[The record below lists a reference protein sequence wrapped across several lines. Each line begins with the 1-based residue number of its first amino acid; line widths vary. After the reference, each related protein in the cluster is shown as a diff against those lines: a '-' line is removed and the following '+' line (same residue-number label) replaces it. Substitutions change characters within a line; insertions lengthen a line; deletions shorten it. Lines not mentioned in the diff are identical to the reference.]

1 MVSTTSIKQVSRD
14 KARAELRE
22 LVIAWATD
30 ADTHLATYIL
40 ELGPERSGAKSRC
53 LCPGC
58 GGPLVAVNNAK
69 TQYKVR
75 PHFRHH
81 QGSNSK
87 DCAIVA
93 ARMAIL
99 RTMTDLGWIDL
110 PARAR
115 STSIKGLDGRD
126 YEGMASRPPER
137 VRVIRAEFSDCAPAV
152 LHLED
157 GRQITVLLRGEAAP
171 TDGSPHTGAV
181 VVIEVDDPAVAL
193 MDPQQ
198 LRERLSLNAG
208 ACWHQHWD
216 DAAILDEATSQAR
229 ETAIDHLALAPDGLD
244 LPSDMPAELKS
255 ETVLHY
261 VVKHILKE
269 AGELRTPEDVVYVE
283 AESEK
288 RCHSRTWRLP
298 EQHLALS
305 EVELEKRLGL
315 TRPDLV
321 CKAIDT
327 AGDYSYPSLC
337 IEVTVSNTISQER
350 RNRIREVGLPALE
363 IDLSALQ
370 GRITLGRLKHLV
382 VTSTYVKKWIY
393 NPVVTQKFLE
403 LEKEVKALAAAED
416 EALEEERAEMRR
428 VNALPLQEVAEQ
440 YLEKA
445 YRYFLLLQ
453 DTGDSWPAAGSTTA
467 VVIAEAREDLS
478 KQANLL
484 AWKSYPGADE
494 EDFLHPRGVLE
505 SLLSLKFDRGL
516 TRKLNTGFQV
526 LNALVTGGKGIAN
539 ELTPLYLA
547 AAKAFDVPM
556 TLAQQAIVEQWR
568 GEVIERIRTIKGSYV
583 RSSVYD
589 PLLGALFPELREAL
603 PRTTGTHFLSV
614 YQKHQQKLQPPPREL
629 QPREATRATMA
640 ATLAEFRHTMPSW
653 MRSSGFLSGADLE
666 SWIEQNPESANS
678 WGVRSIK
685 EKKGS

>member
-1 MVSTTSIKQVSRD
+1 MLNLSPLFFTTLDDESCMHDELDLTPEQRAWIASARTDVRD
-14 KARAELRE
+14 CLRTGIPRVLRA
-22 LVIAWATD
+22 
-30 ADTHLATYIL
+30 
-40 ELGPERSGAKSRC
+40 SGYTEDVPQPRFF
-53 LCPGC
+53 
-58 GGPLVAVNNAK
+58 
-69 TQYKVR
+69 T
-75 PHFRHH
+75 
-81 QGSNSK
+81 QGSWAYKTLNS
-87 DCAIVA
+87 
-93 ARMAIL
+93 
-99 RTMTDLGWIDL
+99 
-110 PARAR
+110 PAQ
-115 STSIKGLDGRD
+115 
-126 YEGMASRPPER
+126 RPQQ
-137 VRVIRAEFSDCAPAV
+137 AD
-152 LHLED
+152 
-157 GRQITVLLRGEAAP
+157 
-171 TDGSPHTGAV
+171 
-181 VVIEVDDPAVAL
+181 VDDGCYPL
-193 MDPQQ
+193 WFITDNED
-198 LRERLSLNAG
+198 RTTEK
-208 ACWHQHWD
+208 
-216 DAAILDEATSQAR
+216 
-229 ETAIDHLALAPDGLD
+229 
-244 LPSDMPAELKS
+244 LKS
-255 ETVLHY
+255 LGYQSYEATVLHY
-261 VVKHILKE
+261 VVKHILRE

-370 GRITLGRLKHLV
+370 GRITRDRLKYLV
-382 VTSTYVKKWIY
+382 VRSTYVKKWLY
-393 NPVVTQKFLE
+393 NPVLE
-403 LEKEVKALAAAED
+403 QQSRDLEKEVKALAAAED

-453 DTGDSWPAAGSTTA
+453 DTGDSWPAAGSTTGMA
-467 VVIAEAREDLS
+467 IAEAREDLS

-484 AWKSYPGADE
+484 AWKGYPGADE

-505 SLLSLKFDRGL
+505 ALLSLKSDRGL

-589 PLLGALFPELREAL
+589 PLLGTLFPELREA
-603 PRTTGTHFLSV
+603 FL
-614 YQKHQQKLQPPPREL
+614 
-629 QPREATRATMA
+629 T
-640 ATLAEFRHTMPSW
+640 
-653 MRSSGFLSGADLE
+653 
-666 SWIEQNPESANS
+666 
-678 WGVRSIK
+678 
-685 EKKGS
+685 

>member
-1 MVSTTSIKQVSRD
+1 M
-14 KARAELRE
+14 
-22 LVIAWATD
+22 IAWATD

-69 TQYKVR
+69 SQYKVR

-81 QGSNSK
+81 QGANSQN
-87 DCAIVA
+87 CAIVA

-99 RTMTDLGWIDL
+99 RTMTELGWIDL

-115 STSIKGLDGRD
+115 SASIKGLDGRD
-126 YEGMASRPPER
+126 YEGIASRPPER

-261 VVKHILKE
+261 VVKQILKE

-321 CKAIDT
+321 CNATDT
-327 AGDYSYPSLC
+327 AGGHSYPRLC
-337 IEVTVSNTISQER
+337 IEVTVSNIISQER
-350 RNRIREVGLPALE
+350 YNRIRAVGLPALE

-370 GRITLGRLKHLV
+370 GRITREKLKYLV
-382 VTSTYVKKWIY
+382 VSSTYVKKWLY
-393 NPVVTQKFLE
+393 NPVVAQQCRD
-403 LEKEVKALAAAED
+403 LEKEVQALAAAED
-416 EALEEERAEMRR
+416 EAIEEARAERRR
-428 VNALPLQEVAEQ
+428 VNAIPLQEAADQ

-453 DTGDSWPAAGSTTA
+453 DAGDSLPAAGSSTGLA
-467 VVIAEAREDLS
+467 LAEARQDVSE
-478 KQANLL
+478 QAKLL
-484 AWKSYPGADE
+484 ASKGYPGADE
-494 EDFLHPRGVLE
+494 EDFLRPRGMLE
-505 SLLSLKFDRGL
+505 ALLSLKFDRGL

-526 LNALVTGGKGIAN
+526 LNALITGGKGIAN
-539 ELTPLYLA
+539 EHTPLFLA
-547 AAKAFDVPM
+547 AAKAFDLPM
-556 TLAQQAIVEQWR
+556 TEAQKDTVQQWR
-568 GEVIERIRTIKGSYV
+568 GEVITRIKTIKGSYV
-583 RSSVYD
+583 RTSAYD

-603 PRTTGTHFLSV
+603 TRTTGLHFARF
-614 YQKHQQKLQPPPREL
+614 YQKHQQKPQPQPPPPPPPKEP
-629 QPREATRATMA
+629 QPRA
-640 ATLAEFRHTMPSW
+640 AAPTFSAAAIAEFRHSIPQW
-653 MRSSGFLSGADLE
+653 MRNRSFLAGAELQ
-666 SWIEQNPESANS
+666 SWIEQNPDSAKAL
-678 WGVRSIK
+678 GITPIQG
-685 EKKGS
+685 KKPS

>member
-1 MVSTTSIKQVSRD
+1 MASTTSIKQVPRD

-69 TQYKVR
+69 SQYKVR

-81 QGSNSK
+81 QGANNK

-99 RTMTDLGWIDL
+99 RTMTELGWIDL

-115 STSIKGLDGRD
+115 STSLKGLDGRD

-171 TDGSPHTGAV
+171 TDDSPHTGAV
-181 VVIEVDDPAVAL
+181 IVIEVDDPAVAL

-216 DAAILDEATSQAR
+216 DAAILEEATRQAR

-261 VVKHILKE
+261 VVKQILKE
-269 AGELRTPEDVVYVE
+269 AGELRTPADVVYVE
-283 AESEK
+283 AESEI
-288 RCHSRTWRLP
+288 RCHNTTWRLP

-382 VTSTYVKKWIY
+382 VTATYVKKWIY

-403 LEKEVKALAAAED
+403 LEKEVKASAAAED
-416 EALEEERAEMRR
+416 EAIEEERAERRR
-428 VNALPLQEVAEQ
+428 VNAIPLQEAADR
-440 YLEKA
+440 YLDMA
-445 YRYFLLLQ
+445 YIYFLLLQ
-453 DTGDSWPAAGSTTA
+453 DTGDSWPAAGSSKGSA
-467 VVIAEAREDLS
+467 LAEARQALS
-478 KQANLL
+478 EQAMLL
-484 AWKSYPGADE
+484 ASKGYPGADE
-494 EDFLHPRGVLE
+494 DDFVHPSGVLE
-505 SLLSLKFDRGL
+505 ALLSLKLDRGL
-516 TRKLNTGFQV
+516 ARKLNTGFQV
-526 LNALVTGGKGIAN
+526 LNALMAGGKGIAN
-539 ELTPLYLA
+539 AQTPLFLA
-547 AAKAFDVPM
+547 AAKAFELPL
-556 TLAQQAIVEQWR
+556 TETQQDTVERWR
-568 GEVIERIRTIKGSYV
+568 GEVITRIKTIQGSYV
-583 RSSVYD
+583 RTCAYD
-589 PLLGALFPELREAL
+589 PLLGALFPELQKSLAQ
-603 PRTTGTHFLSV
+603 TTGWHFANV
-614 YQKHQQKLQPPPREL
+614 YQKHQQKLQPPPKES
-629 QPREATRATMA
+629 QPRAAAPTSRAA
-640 ATLAEFRHTMPSW
+640 IAEFRHAMPQW
-653 MRSSGFLSGADLE
+653 MRNRGFLAGAELQ
-666 SWIEQNPESANS
+666 SWIEQNPDSAKA
-678 WGVRSIK
+678 WGVKPIQGKKRS
-685 EKKGS
+685 